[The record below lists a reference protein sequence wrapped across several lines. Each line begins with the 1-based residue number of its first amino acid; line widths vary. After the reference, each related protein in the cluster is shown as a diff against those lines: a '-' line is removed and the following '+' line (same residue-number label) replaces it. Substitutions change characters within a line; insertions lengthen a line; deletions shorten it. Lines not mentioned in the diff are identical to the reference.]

1 MTIDNTGERILLE
14 KETPSMIAR
23 HFFAYKFAGR
33 YAKGKNIL
41 DIACGEGYGSDY
53 LSKTAKYAIGAD
65 CDSPAV
71 EYAGSKY
78 IRDNLKFIRQDACKL
93 EFPDSKFDLVCSFQT
108 VEHIPDP
115 GKFLSE
121 IKRVLSGQGILIIS
135 TPNIKDSSPKSIRPL
150 NKYHVK
156 EYACQEFEQFL
167 RSYFRR
173 VKIYGLKRVFRH
185 NFFRR
190 LKKSGLLQ
198 WLPEP
203 LNPVSK
209 FFASVTPADFLLT
222 DADIDS
228 SLDFI
233 AVCEK

>member
-1 MTIDNTGERILLE
+1 MLE

-23 HFFAYKFAGR
+23 HFFAYKFAGE

-53 LSKTAKYAIGAD
+53 LSKTAKYVIGAD
-65 CDSPAV
+65 CDNSAV
-71 EYAGSKY
+71 EYAKSKY
-78 IRDNLKFIRQDACKL
+78 AGNNLKFIRQDACSL
-93 EFPDSKFDLVCSFQT
+93 EFSDAQFDLVCSFQT
-108 VEHIPDP
+108 VEHIPDA

-121 IKRVLSGQGILIIS
+121 IRRVLNEQGMLIIS
-135 TPNIKDSSPKSIRPL
+135 TPNIKDSSPKSLEPL

-156 EYACQEFEQFL
+156 EYTCKEFEQL
-167 RSYFRR
+167 LKGCFRA
-173 VKIYGLKRVFRH
+173 VKIYGLKRTFQH

-209 FFASVTPADFLLT
+209 FFTNITSIDFLL
-222 DADIDS
+222 ADRDINS
-228 SLDFI
+228 CLDFI